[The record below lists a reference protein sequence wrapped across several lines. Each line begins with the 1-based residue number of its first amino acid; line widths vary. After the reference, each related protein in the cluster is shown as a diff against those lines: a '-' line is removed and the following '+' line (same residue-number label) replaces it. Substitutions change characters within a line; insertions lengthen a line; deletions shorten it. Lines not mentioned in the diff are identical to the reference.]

1 MFFRMLAIAAV
12 TLFPLVG
19 CSHDKS
25 PEDQFV
31 EAALA
36 IPGAK
41 QDRQKALD
49 AGYGVCEL
57 KDAGFNTGKVELAL
71 QGYLNENNESVRA
84 GQVYKLIHAADRY
97 LCP

>member
-1 MFFRMLAIAAV
+1 MYFRMLAVGTV
-12 TLFPLVG
+12 TLLSLVG

-25 PEDQFV
+25 PEDQYV

-41 QDRQKALD
+41 QDRQSALD
-49 AGYGVCEL
+49 AGYSVCEL
-57 KDAGFNTGKVELAL
+57 KDAGFNEGKVELAV
-71 QGYLNENNESVRA
+71 QGHLKQDNEPVHA
-84 GQVYKLIHAADRY
+84 GKVYKLIHAADRY